1 MLLMRIGTGM
11 RRWVGRV
18 AVLCGL
24 VAAAAPASAS
34 AATWSAQTVPGLSG
48 PPNATLTGVTCVST
62 TFCMAL
68 GTSDFGFDHLGINI
82 RGPISASSDRWD
94 GATWSLVPFTSA
106 GPSPTLASLSCTSPT
121 FCVAVGSTNTIGRQS
136 LIGTIPG
143 HSPKSRAV
151 VQVWN
156 GTTWKAQATPLTAAR
171 GSALTGVSCVST
183 RFCIAVGSI
192 GLENARVLRFNGHG
206 WKLLTLPFVKWGPTL
221 AAVSCL
227 TTKFCTAVGS
237 YDTKVTGVADLH
249 PLAERWNGR
258 HWSVAKPP
266 AERDVFHGKPY
277 LNFSWLT
284 SVSCPSR
291 TSCLATGL
299 AMRTQNIY
307 PQGGYAV
314 RWDGH
319 RWSTAT
325 TGLSRT
331 SPLNGVS
338 CVAANDCYAAG
349 QFDPR
354 TITTPPHQAPL
365 IMHWASGRWAR
376 ETLPA
381 VATMTNLVW
390 SENNLLVPN
399 LFGISCVLQTGCT
412 AVGAQPQG
420 THSAPLALS
429 DLPLT
434 LPVG

>member
-1 MLLMRIGTGM
+1 MRIGTGIG
-11 RRWVGRV
+11 RWVGR
-18 AVLCGL
+18 AAALCGVIAGL
-24 VAAAAPASAS
+24 AAPAAAS
-34 AATWSAQTVPGLSG
+34 AATWSAQAVPGLSG
-48 PPNATLTGVTCVST
+48 PPNGTLTGVSCASA

-68 GTSDFGFDHLGINI
+68 GTTDFGFDHLGINI
-82 RGPISASSDRWD
+82 RGPIAPFTDRWD
-94 GATWSLVPFTSA
+94 GSTWTLVPVPPA
-106 GPSPTLASLSCTSPT
+106 GPAATLVSVSCTSPA
-121 FCVAVGSTNTIGRQS
+121 FCVAVGSTQTTGRQ
-136 LIGTIPG
+136 LLTGIPG
-143 HSPKSRAV
+143 NASKSRAV
-151 VQVWN
+151 VEVWN
-156 GTTWKAQATPLTAAR
+156 GTAWKAQATPLSAMR
-171 GSALTGVSCVST
+171 GSALTGVSCVSSQ
-183 RFCIAVGSI
+183 FCVAVGSV
-192 GLENARVLRFNGHG
+192 GLENARALRFNGHS

-221 AAVSCL
+221 TAVSCVA
-227 TTKFCTAVGS
+227 TNVCAAVGS

-249 PLAERWNGR
+249 PLAERWNGS
-258 HWSVAKPP
+258 HWAVAKPP

-277 LNFSWLT
+277 LNFTWLT

-338 CVAANDCYAAG
+338 CVAVDDCDAAG

-365 IMHWASGRWAR
+365 IMHWAGRRWTR
-376 ETLPA
+376 EALPA

-399 LFGISCVLQTGCT
+399 LFGISCVLRTGCT
-412 AVGAQPQG
+412 LVGAQPQG
-420 THSAPLALS
+420 AASVPLALS
-429 DLPLT
+429 DLPAAPPT
-434 LPVG
+434 G